1 MKKQSMSRQGGAKT
15 RVSYVYLRVQVDMP
29 ICMWG
34 VSKCTHIREELVKMS
49 KLINTNTTTV
59 FNVRDDKNAP
69 IPNYFI
75 VKDNV
80 SKEYVIATGD
90 TSKVR
95 DLEDEEFDDFI
106 KDAYKNIVSPMS
118 KNYADAQDMVK
129 VLGADV
135 TLKHITPEGLTKIR
149 SERGKRAWAKKK
161 ELAKATS

>member
-1 MKKQSMSRQGGAKT
+1 MSRQGGAKT
-15 RVSYVYLRVQVDMP
+15 RISNVYLRVQVDMP

-69 IPNYFI
+69 IPNYFV
-75 VKDNV
+75 VKNNET
-80 SKEYVIATGD
+80 KEYFVSSVQIGD
-90 TSKVR
+90 VSELTS
-95 DLEDEEFDDFI
+95 E
-106 KDAYKNIVSPMS
+106 NTVSPMT

-149 SERGKRAWAKKK
+149 SERGKKAWAKKK